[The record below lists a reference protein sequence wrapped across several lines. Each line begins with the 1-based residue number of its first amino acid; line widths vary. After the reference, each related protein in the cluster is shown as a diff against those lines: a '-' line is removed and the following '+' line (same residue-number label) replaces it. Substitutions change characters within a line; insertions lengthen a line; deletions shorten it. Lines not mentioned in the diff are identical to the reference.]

1 MTVEYLA
8 HFSPFF
14 ASSNAY
20 WTLPLFSRLCPAV
33 LYPISNSFLTH
44 SESSPQQSQT
54 HACAHPAPQ
63 LKSQLTANHDFP
75 SSLFL
80 LLVASPPRTRAT

>member
-8 HFSPFF
+8 HSSVFF

-20 WTLPLFSRLCPAV
+20 WTLQLFCPAV
-33 LYPISNSFLTH
+33 LYPIPNSFLTH
-44 SESSPQQSQT
+44 SESTPQQYQT
-54 HACAHPAPQ
+54 HACAHPASQ

-75 SSLFL
+75 SSLFI
-80 LLVASPPRTRAT
+80 LLVASPPRTRAA